1 MICNFL
7 FLNKYFNN
15 DSISE
20 VLNIARRLPGFFAVG
35 KDNIHAS
42 RESSS
47 CNHSDAFYLAYF
59 SRSSNF
65 CS

>member
-42 RESSS
+42 ATIPMRFTWRIFQGAATFA
-47 CNHSDAFYLAYF
+47 HD
-59 SRSSNF
+59 
-65 CS
+65 